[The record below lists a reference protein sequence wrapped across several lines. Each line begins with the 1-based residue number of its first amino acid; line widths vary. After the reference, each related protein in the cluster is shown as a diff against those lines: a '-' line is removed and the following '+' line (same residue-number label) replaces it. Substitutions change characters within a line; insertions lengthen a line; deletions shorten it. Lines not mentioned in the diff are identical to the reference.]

1 MLLAHGTVSD
11 NQNVLHRYIQQDAQ
25 GVEVID
31 GRQAHAALPAV
42 NGLRCFKP
50 EIGLK
55 VADGQTPFL
64 PKTKDIR
71 AGCAQSMTGKACCSI
86 MFASCIFGC
95 KERIGTG
102 AVGPETA
109 RPARDSAEVKTIIIK
124 TARKIKGMKKK

>member
-11 NQNVLHRYIQQDAQ
+11 NQNVLHRHIQQDAQ

-42 NGLRCFKP
+42 NGLRRFKP

-64 PKTKDIR
+64 PKTKDVR
-71 AGCAQSMTGKACCSI
+71 AGCAQVDDR
-86 MFASCIFGC
+86 
-95 KERIGTG
+95 E
-102 AVGPETA
+102 
-109 RPARDSAEVKTIIIK
+109 
-124 TARKIKGMKKK
+124 GMLLHHVRLLHIRL